1 MTDVFTPEK
10 RSEVM
15 GLIRGKDTKPEKI
28 VRSYL
33 HRSGFRF
40 RLHKKGL
47 PGKPDLW
54 LRKYNAAVFVN
65 GCYWHR
71 HRGCKKA
78 STPKQNR
85 DFWLEKLTRNAVRDQ
100 ENQAALRDYGIRVLI
115 VWECQIDTIKGC
127 ERTLP
132 KIEKWLVSKSRFRE
146 IPPQRQP

>member
-15 GLIRGKDTKPEKI
+15 SLIRGKDTKPEKL

-40 RLHKKGL
+40 RLHKRGL
-47 PGKPDLW
+47 PGTPDLW
-54 LRKYNAAVFVN
+54 LPKYNAAVFVN

-71 HRGCKKA
+71 HRGCKYA
-78 STPKQNR
+78 YTPKRNR
-85 DFWLEKLTRNAVRDQ
+85 DFWLAKLTANAARDE
-100 ENQAALRDYGIRVLI
+100 ENQAALLRSGVRVLI
-115 VWECQIDTIKGC
+115 VWECQLNTLKGC

-132 KIEKWLVSKSRFRE
+132 KIEKWLMSKSKYRE
-146 IPPQRQP
+146 IPPLA